1 MSEMIAEA
9 NEAAATAVTETVY
22 LVEDDLD
29 AREALSE
36 LLSPSGL
43 RIRAFGTAEEFLN
56 GYSPNGPSCLLL
68 DERLPGMSGSDL
80 LRRMS
85 NDGVNLPAVVVTAY
99 ATTSNTVAAMRSGAT
114 AVLDKPCSDSMLRA
128 AVRDALD
135 QDHQRRR
142 RDEARDDARRR
153 LTSLSDGER
162 SVLDMVLQGT
172 PNKQIARRLNVC
184 VRTVE
189 ARRSRI
195 YQQAGVRSVA
205 ELVRLCVA
213 AGLIDA

>member
-1 MSEMIAEA
+1 MMQTLVDATEPSQT
-9 NEAAATAVTETVY
+9 AATETVY

-29 AREALSE
+29 AREALAE

-43 RIRAFGTAEEFLN
+43 RVRAFGTAEEFLS
-56 GYSPNGPSCLLL
+56 GFSGNGPSCLLL
-68 DERLPGMSGSDL
+68 DERLPGMSGSEL
-80 LRRMS
+80 LRRINS
-85 NDGVNLPAVVVTAY
+85 NGVTVPAVVVTAY

-114 AVLDKPCSDSMLRA
+114 AVLDKPCSDSTLRA

-135 QDHQRRR
+135 HDHLRRR
-142 RDEARDDARRR
+142 RDAARDAARRR
-153 LTSLSDGER
+153 FDTLSDGER
-162 SVLDMVLQGT
+162 QVLHLVLQGT

-213 AGLIDA
+213 AGMIDS